1 MTQPIIDKTVAVVG
15 AGPIGLEMAVALR
28 RAGVDYVL
36 LEARQLGHT
45 ISWWP
50 RGTHFFSTPERIA
63 IAGVPLQT
71 TEQIQVTN
79 EQYLAYLRGVA
90 QQFGVR
96 VNAYEP
102 VLKVERVSEG
112 FRVATRAM
120 TGERTYACRYVVLA
134 TGGMD
139 APNRLGIPG
148 EDLPHVTHYLND
160 PHRYFQQRLLVVGGR
175 NSALEAVMRCWRAG
189 AEVTL
194 SHRGLQ
200 LERERIKKALLEDLD
215 TVLREEKIGYLP
227 GTELAAV
234 EPGWATLVSGQGE
247 RFRREADFVLLCT
260 GFVADMSLFEGAG
273 VRLRGELQVPEYDPE
288 TMETNIPG
296 LFVAGTAAGGTQR
309 KYVHFIE
316 TSHVHVK
323 KIFKQITGNDI

>member
-1 MTQPIIDKTVAVVG
+1 MSQQVIQKDVAVVG
-15 AGPIGLEMAVALR
+15 AGPIGLEMAVALQ
-28 RAGVDYVL
+28 RAGIDYVL

-79 EQYLAYLRGVA
+79 QQYLAYLRGVA

-102 VLKVERVSEG
+102 VLKVDKTGER
-112 FRVATRAM
+112 FRLTTRAM
-120 TGERTYACRYVVLA
+120 TGERVYACQYVVLA
-134 TGGMD
+134 TGSMD

-148 EDLPHVTHYLND
+148 EDLPHVSHYFDD
-160 PHRYFQQRLLVVGGR
+160 PHHYFQQKLLVVGGR
-175 NSALEAVMRCWRAG
+175 NSALESVMRCWRAG

-194 SHRGLQ
+194 SHRLSE
-200 LERERIKKALLEDLD
+200 LERDRVKKALLEDID
-215 TVLREEKIGYLP
+215 TVLRENKIGYLP
-227 GTELAAV
+227 GTELAAI
-234 EPGWATLVSGQGE
+234 EPGRVTLVSGTGE
-247 RFRREADFVLLCT
+247 RFQREADFVLLCT

-273 VRLRGELQVPEYDPE
+273 VRLRGELQVPEYNPD
-288 TMETNIPG
+288 TMETNVPG
-296 LFVAGTAAGGTQR
+296 LFVAGTAAGGTQS

-316 TSHVHVK
+316 TSHVHVER
-323 KIFKQITGNDI
+323 ILRQIAGKDF

>member
-1 MTQPIIDKTVAVVG
+1 MGLEHVKTSVVVVG
-15 AGPIGLEMAVALR
+15 AGPIGLEMAVALQ
-28 RAGVDYVL
+28 RAGIDYVL
-36 LEARQLGHT
+36 LEAHQLGHT

-102 VLKVERVSEG
+102 VLKVERSEAG
-112 FRVATRAM
+112 FQVYSRAM
-120 TGERTYACRYVVLA
+120 TGDRVYSCQQVILA

-139 APNRLGIPG
+139 APNRLDIPG
-148 EDLPHVTHYLND
+148 EDLPHVSHYFED
-160 PHRYFQQRLLVVGGR
+160 PHSYFQQKLLVVGGR

-194 SHRGLQ
+194 SHRQ
-200 LERERIKKALLEDLD
+200 PELERDRVKKALLDDID
-215 TVLREEKIGYLP
+215 TVLREHKIGYLP
-227 GTELAAV
+227 GTQLV
-234 EPGWATLVSGQGE
+234 KIEPGWVTLVDGMGQ
-247 RFRREADFVLLCT
+247 RARREADFVLLCT
-260 GFVADMSLFEGAG
+260 GFVADMSLFAGAG
-273 VRLRGELQVPEYDPE
+273 VRLNGEQQVPEYDPD
-288 TMETNIPG
+288 TMETNLPG

-309 KYVHFIE
+309 KYAHFIE
-316 TSHVHVK
+316 TSHIHVDRILK
-323 KIFKQITGNDI
+323 RIMEKHA